1 MDKPLEIVNQNDLL
15 NKIDDL
21 ITQSVFVSAFQANQE
36 LQESIADQIVGGGA
50 NNPPDRAQ
58 NRE

>member
-21 ITQSVFVSAFQANQE
+21 IDQSVFVSAFQANQE
-36 LQESIADQIVGGGA
+36 LQDTIADQIVGGGA
-50 NNPPDRAQ
+50 NNPAKKGQ